1 VTSSADGV
9 TAFAPASVSNL
20 AVGFDVLGF
29 AFPVLGDRVTAS
41 LRPRSA
47 PPKGGSPVSTSP
59 TAASHTPDEPSAV
72 LSVEVIGPATIPLDP
87 ERNTASVAVRALLD
101 HLAEHRAGRAP
112 DDRRET
118 RAPLDRPGE
127 DEGLH
132 LRIEKGIPLSAG
144 LGGSAASA
152 VAAVHAA
159 NELLGAPL
167 SREELLPFALEGE
180 AAASGGI
187 HPDNVVPSLVGGVT
201 ATLLGDPPRIVPLPV
216 PDGLHAVVAH
226 PHVEVETRS
235 ARSLLEPSVPLAL
248 HVEQSACLAAFV
260 AALHSGD
267 LELLRASMQDLVVG
281 PQRTHLVPGFEEARE
296 AVMAAGAIGCAIS
309 GAGPS
314 VFAWTDCVRDVE
326 AVGTALADHLGA
338 GGTRVDVW
346 DAPVGGAGV
355 RRVTD
360 PTSASAEADDE
371 EATAGGRDG

>member
-1 VTSSADGV
+1 MTPAADSV

-41 LRPRSA
+41 LRPRPASA
-47 PPKGGSPVSTSP
+47 TGRSPGEGSR
-59 TAASHTPDEPSAV
+59 AV
-72 LSVEVIGPATIPLDP
+72 SVEVVGLATIPLDP
-87 ERNTASVAVRALLD
+87 VRNTASVAARALLD
-101 HLAEHRAGRAP
+101 HLTERVRFDHLEARDLSG
-112 DDRRET
+112 DRE
-118 RAPLDRPGE
+118 APLLVDRL
-127 DEGLH
+127 DEGEALH

-152 VAAVHAA
+152 VAAALA
-159 NELLGAPL
+159 TNELLGAPL
-167 SREELLPFALEGE
+167 STEELLPFALKGE

-201 ATLLGDPPRIVPLPV
+201 ATLLDDPPRIVPLPV

-226 PHVEVETRS
+226 PHVEVETKG

-267 LELLRASMQDLVVG
+267 LDLLGASMKDLVVG
-281 PQRTHLVPGFEEARE
+281 PQRMHLVPGFEEARD
-296 AVMAAGAIGCAIS
+296 AAMAAGAIGCAIS

-314 VFAWTDCVRDVE
+314 VFAWTDGVGDVE
-326 AVGTALADHLGA
+326 TVGAALADHLAA
-338 GGTRVDVW
+338 GGTGVDVW
-346 DAPVGGAGV
+346 DAPVGGPGV
-355 RRVTD
+355 RRVED
-360 PTSASAEADDE
+360 ADSAPNR
-371 EATAGGRDG
+371 AGNE